1 MKCGKFSVGPM
12 KYIYVCMYI
21 LHNLQNELEVS
32 NTD

>member
-12 KYIYVCMYI
+12 KYICIYI
-21 LHNLQNELEVS
+21 LNNLQNELEVS